1 MSICYMCLYSN
12 FMVLHNMNPLG
23 GTTQREALK
32 VLLLYYLTTSKL
44 LPSLTATLGLRIRTS
59 MMVFI
64 RIQSIQ
70 TDTVLSGSTVE
81 TQKSSILSQKSMI
94 LGTRKIL
101 SFAKARM
108 HPCFLFQQQPSPF
121 LTCLVLKS
129 QKRMRSQQTL

>member
-1 MSICYMCLYSN
+1 MN
-12 FMVLHNMNPLG
+12 LHNMNPLDG
-23 GTTQREALK
+23 KTQREALK
-32 VLLLYYLTTSKL
+32 ALLLYYLTTSKL
-44 LPSLTATLGLRIRTS
+44 SPSPTVTLGLRIRTS

-64 RIQSIQ
+64 RIQSILM
-70 TDTVLSGSTVE
+70 DTVLSGSTVE

-108 HPCFLFQQQPSPF
+108 HHCFLFQQQPLPF
-121 LTCLVLKS
+121 MTCLALKS